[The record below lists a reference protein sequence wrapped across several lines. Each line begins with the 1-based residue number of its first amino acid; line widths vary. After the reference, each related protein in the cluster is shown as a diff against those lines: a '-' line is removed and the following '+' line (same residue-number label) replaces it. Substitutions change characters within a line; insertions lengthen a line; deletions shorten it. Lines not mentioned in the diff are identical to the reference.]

1 MLFFSNS
8 EGFDFN
14 PFHVDLRGQGGAAR
28 GLQPRAL
35 ILGFFNS
42 KYFDVNIEG

>member
-8 EGFDFN
+8 EGFDFH
-14 PFHVDLRGQGGAAR
+14 PFHGDLRGQGGAAR

>member
-1 MLFFSNS
+1 MTFAVFFNS

-14 PFHVDLRGQGGAAR
+14 PFHEDLRGQGGAAR

-35 ILGFFNS
+35 ILEFLMLHIS
-42 KYFDVNIEG
+42 M

>member
-8 EGFDFN
+8 EGFDFI
-14 PFHVDLRGQGGAAR
+14 PIHVNLRGQGGAAC